1 MGVPERAGP
10 GEPATGGTGAI
21 GVPSEEAPSAPDA
34 TPDWASSSR
43 RARTDARIP
52 RIMIG
57 RNADAATRA
66 SSDPVTF
73 TQLGVG
79 ANHRIRPPLIATSRK
94 PPPALNQRC
103 PARTTLGPPPST
115 DGSRYDNAPVSNCT
129 PNPDASA
136 AAGQMKSRRTVAQSR
151 ETTST
156 QPAQTSP
163 MTSHTRETPTD
174 AGANSDSGRARRGL
188 TRPRPQMTSPT
199 R

>member
-1 MGVPERAGP
+1 
-10 GEPATGGTGAI
+10 
-21 GVPSEEAPSAPDA
+21 
-34 TPDWASSSR
+34 
-43 RARTDARIP
+43 
-52 RIMIG
+52 MIG

-79 ANHRIRPPLIATSRK
+79 ANQSRSPPLIATSRK

-103 PARTTLGPPPST
+103 PARTALGPPPST
-115 DGSRYDNAPVSNCT
+115 DGSRYDSAPVSSCT

-136 AAGQMKSRRTVAQSR
+136 AAGQMKSRRTVAQSG
-151 ETTST
+151 EATST

-163 MTSHTRETPTD
+163 ITSHTSATPTD
-174 AGANSDSGRARRGL
+174 AGANSDTGRARRGFH
-188 TRPRPQMTSPT
+188 RPRPQMTSPT